1 MAALGSHASP
11 RFGAHIGPDGVRFS
25 VWSAAASC
33 VWVSIF
39 DGQGER
45 ELERIAL
52 EPQDD
57 GVHSTFVPGL
67 TPGIRYGFRA
77 DGEYAPERGLWF
89 DPDRLLMDPYALAID
104 RPYVYDPQLAA
115 RRGEGGDTASLM
127 PKAIATSLP
136 EALESQPPLFNPG
149 GLIYEVPV
157 RALTMLHPDVPEAQR
172 GTIAAL
178 AHPAIIQHLQKL
190 GVAAVELMPITAW
203 IDERHLPPLGLSNAW
218 GYNPVTFM
226 ALDPRLAPG
235 GIAELR
241 ATVAALRAAGIGV
254 ILDLVFNHTGESDEL
269 GPTLSLRGLDARA
282 YYRHGE
288 DGRLVNDTGTGNT
301 LACEHSI
308 VREMVLDTLRHF
320 VRHAGVDGFRFDLAT
335 ILGRTPAGFDP
346 DAPLLKAMREDP
358 VLADRVMIAEPW
370 DIGPGGYQLGG
381 FQPPFLEWN
390 DRYRD
395 DIRRFWRGDRGMIG
409 ALATRLAG
417 SSDVFSGDRT
427 RSVNFIAA
435 HDGMTL
441 ADLVAYERKHNAA
454 NGEDNRDGHDEN
466 FSWNNGVE
474 GETGDAQVSGRRAGD
489 LCALLSTLFASR
501 GTIMLTAGDEFGHT
515 QSGNNNAYAQH
526 NGISWLDWSKRDI
539 GLENHVAALSR
550 MRVAVSPFAATD
562 FLTGKPLP
570 GRAVPDVEWLSEAG
584 SPLEVHDWEDPDRR
598 HLTMLLDG
606 GGRLGKRLATLVNG
620 DSRPSVFALPQRDGF
635 RWRALSPAGL
645 QPTGGGLLVFGRSVV
660 LAEEIVTATPVEG
673 EQDD

>member
-1 MAALGSHASP
+1 MGAPSSQASP
-11 RFGAHIGPDGVRFS
+11 RFGAHAGPDGVRFS
-25 VWSAAASC
+25 VWSGAASR

-39 DGQGER
+39 DGRGER
-45 ELERIAL
+45 ELERIEL
-52 EPQDD
+52 EPQGD
-57 GVHSTFVPGL
+57 GVHSALVPGL
-67 TPGIRYGFRA
+67 AACTRYGFRA
-77 DGEYAPERGLWF
+77 DGDYVPERGLWF
-89 DPDRLLMDPYALAID
+89 DPEKLVVDPYALAVD
-104 RPYVYDPQLAA
+104 RPYAYDPRLAA
-115 RRGEGGDTASLM
+115 RRGEGSDTAPLT
-127 PKAIATSLP
+127 PKAIAMALP
-136 EALESQPPLFNPG
+136 APMAPQPPLFKPG

-157 RALTMLHPDVPEAQR
+157 RAFTMLHPDIPEPQR
-172 GTIAAL
+172 GTIGAL
-178 AHPAIIQHLQKL
+178 AHPAIVQHLQKL
-190 GVAAVELMPITAW
+190 GVAAVELMPVTAW
-203 IDERHLPPLGLSNAW
+203 IDERHLPPLGLRNAW

-241 ATVAALRAAGIGV
+241 DTVAALRKAGIGV

-282 YYRHGE
+282 YYRDGE

-301 LACEHSI
+301 LACEHPI

-320 VRHAGVDGFRFDLAT
+320 VLHAGVDGFRFDLAT

-346 DAPLLKAMREDP
+346 DAPLLKAMREDH

-370 DIGPGGYQLGG
+370 DIGPGGYRLGW

-395 DIRRFWRGDRGMIG
+395 DIRRFWRGDRGMVG

-417 SSDVFSGDRT
+417 SSDVFSGSRT

-466 FSWNNGVE
+466 ISWNSGIE
-474 GETGDAQVSGRRAGD
+474 GETEIEQVNDCRAAD
-489 LCALLSTLFASR
+489 LRALLSTLFASR

-515 QSGNNNAYAQH
+515 QRGNNNAYAQD
-526 NGISWLDWSKRDI
+526 NEITWLNWSERDI
-539 GLENHVAALSR
+539 GLEHHVGALSR
-550 MRVAVSPFAATD
+550 MRLAMPALSNED
-562 FLTGKPLP
+562 FLTGKRSP
-570 GRAVPDVEWLSEAG
+570 GRTVPDVEWLSEAG
-584 SPLEVHDWEDPDRR
+584 TPLEAAEWGDPDRR
-598 HLTMLLDG
+598 RLTMLLDG
-606 GGRLGKRLATLVNG
+606 GGQHGERFAMLVNG
-620 DSRPSVFALPQRDGF
+620 DRRAAVFAMPQRDGF
-635 RWRALSPAGL
+635 RWRAVASANWQPADC
-645 QPTGGGLLVFGRSVV
+645 GLLVPGRSVV
-660 LAEEIVTATPVEG
+660 LAQEIAGDAPAEG
-673 EQDD
+673 KQND